1 MIIVLPT
8 LHVRPSAQA
17 VPLAAGCLAAALPA
31 ELRPGARLLELF
43 PDTPLAAMQEQILAL
58 QPQLVAFPLYLWNR
72 VRILQLCRSL
82 RQARPQLLLVAGGPE
97 AGTDPEAVLAEG
109 ELDLVIRGEGELS
122 FAELLSRLA
131 AGEPYQDV
139 PGLYWRTAEGFG
151 AGPERS
157 AVTDLDQFPSPW
169 LSGLLQPTAEGGVL
183 WESSR
188 GCPFHCDFCYDG
200 RGSRG
205 VRLFGEARLTAELK
219 LFAKRGV
226 RQVWVLDSTFNVPP
240 ERGKALL
247 RLIARYAPNIHF
259 HFEAKA
265 DFLDRETA
273 RLLGRLPCS
282 VQIGLQSADPQVL
295 KHIHR
300 NHDPQQF
307 ASRIHQLAAEGV
319 TYGIDLIYGL
329 PGDNHAG
336 FCRSVNAALAL
347 QPNHLDLFPL
357 ALLPGT
363 PLHQRRQNFGLKAQS
378 TPPYLI
384 EHSASYSAADLA
396 ASKALAAAADLFYNA
411 GRAVAFFPA
420 LLKAANMEPA
430 ELLTAFADWALT
442 QPQTTPARLAEPTAW
457 TPAELLGL
465 QEGFA
470 RRLLNSRGRP
480 DLVAAALDLIHY
492 HFHYAETLL
501 GGETLPAAAKQLRH
515 RPLWTTP
522 WRLGSGVRLVSFRY
536 EILDLLEMSEVDLE
550 QFASLFRPVGS
561 MAIFLRRG
569 DEVFCESLEED
580 FLKLLQGSDGKRT
593 PEQIFGG
600 SIGRAEGE
608 EIVEFA
614 LAEGFLRPP
623 GGAETGQMPDRPGK
637 PRAEKAAP
645 K

>member
-1 MIIVLPT
+1 MIIALPT

-31 ELRPGARLLELF
+31 ELRQGAHLLDLF
-43 PDTPLAAMQEQILAL
+43 PDTPIAAMQEQILAL
-58 QPQLVAFPLYLWNR
+58 QPQMVAFPLYLWNR
-72 VRILQLCRSL
+72 TRILQLCRSL
-82 RQARPQLLLVAGGPE
+82 RQARPELVLVAGGPE
-97 AGTDPEAVLAEG
+97 AGAAQEAVLAEG
-109 ELDLVIRGEGELS
+109 ELDLVIRGEGELT
-122 FAELLSRLA
+122 FAELVTRLA
-131 AGEPYQDV
+131 AGQPYQDV
-139 PGLYWRTAEGFG
+139 AGLSWRTPGGFG
-151 AGPERS
+151 ASPDRP
-157 AVTDLDQFPSPW
+157 AVADLDQLPSPW

-188 GCPFHCDFCYDG
+188 GCPFHCDFCYDA

-205 VRLFGEARLTAELK
+205 VRLLGESRLTAELK
-219 LFAKRGV
+219 LFAKSGV
-226 RQVWVLDSTFNVPP
+226 RQVWVLDSTFNFPP

-247 RLIARYAPNIHF
+247 RLIARHAPNIHF

-273 RLLGRLPCS
+273 RLLGRQPCS
-282 VQIGLQSADPQVL
+282 VQVGLQSADPKVL
-295 KHIHR
+295 KLIHR

-307 ASRIHQLAAEGV
+307 ASRMHQLAAEGV

-363 PLHQRRQNFGLKAQS
+363 PLHQQRQNFGLQAQQV
-378 TPPYLI
+378 PPYLI
-384 EHSASYSAADLA
+384 EQSASYSAADMA
-396 ASKALAAAADLFYNA
+396 ASKALAAATDLFYNA

-420 LLKAANMEPA
+420 LLKAVGMEPA
-430 ELLTAFADWALT
+430 EMLAAFADWALA
-442 QPQTTPARLAEPTAW
+442 QPATTPARLAEPTAW
-457 TPAELLGL
+457 SPAELLGL

-470 RRLLNSRGRP
+470 RQLLKSRGRP
-480 DLVAAALDLIHY
+480 DLVAPALDLIHY

-501 GGETLPAAAKQLRH
+501 GEEALPAPAKQLRD

-522 WRLGSGVRLVSFRY
+522 WRLGPGVRLVPFRY
-536 EILDLLEMSEVDLE
+536 EILDMLEMSEVDLE

-580 FLKLLQGSDGKRT
+580 FLKLLQGSQGERT
-593 PEQIFGG
+593 PAEIFGA
-600 SIGRAEGE
+600 SIGRVEGE

-614 LAEGFLRPP
+614 LAEGFLWPL
-623 GGAETGQMPDRPGK
+623 QKKPGK
-637 PRAEKAAP
+637 PNYLRSKSTKP
-645 K
+645 R